1 MKPTKLRS
9 CLEFISSLV
18 KNYFRVDL
26 SSLGAANS
34 GLFARTKRIKMPE
47 RILNKQKSPIKYLLA
62 VNSRQLLAALAVAV
76 LLGACGDKEAQETQS
91 LLQCSQFREICEI
104 AFGSFG
110 RRTRFAWDYKLT
122 CELRIYIF
130 VSLHFSK
137 ISSKVR
143 ASPLQK
149 CPIFWH
155 FSSKKAF
162 SSFFLAML
170 LARTINFAE
179 EK

>member
-62 VNSRQLLAALAVAV
+62 VNSRQLLTTLALAVAV
-76 LLGACGDKEAQETQS
+76 LLGACANKEAQETQS
-91 LLQCSQFREICEI
+91 LLQCSQFRKICEI

-110 RRTRFAWDYKLT
+110 RRTRFA
-122 CELRIYIF
+122 
-130 VSLHFSK
+130 
-137 ISSKVR
+137 
-143 ASPLQK
+143 
-149 CPIFWH
+149 
-155 FSSKKAF
+155 
-162 SSFFLAML
+162 
-170 LARTINFAE
+170 
-179 EK
+179 